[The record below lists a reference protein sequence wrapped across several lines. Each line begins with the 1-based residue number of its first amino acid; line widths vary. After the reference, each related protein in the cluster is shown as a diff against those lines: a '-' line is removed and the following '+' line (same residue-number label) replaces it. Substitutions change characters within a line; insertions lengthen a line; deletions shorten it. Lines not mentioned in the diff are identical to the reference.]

1 MGPCFPGTPPP
12 RPLPTSPTIGLKKEE
27 QGSRATGLA
36 EGRRGDTHRKLHCS
50 RSCDSKKH
58 RMPSSPPTIVAAT
71 TATAWLTPG
80 RGGGVTCGPKA
91 QPLILDFKAQAHHL
105 WPLLTLAPPPCTAI
119 SGNFSHFPLVRAY
132 VPRLPFLGIFFSQ
145 SSSNG
150 TSSRKSPPTTTLT
163 SLILPTWVRCP
174 LSAHTASLG
183 FPHHSPDFLDSPPSD
198 WV

>member
-1 MGPCFPGTPPP
+1 MGPCFPGTPPS
-12 RPLPTSPTIGLKKEE
+12 PLPTSPTMGLKKEE

-71 TATAWLTPG
+71 TATAWPTPG

-91 QPLILDFKAQAHHL
+91 QPLLLDFKAHHL

-119 SGNFSHFPLVRAY
+119 SGNFSHFPLARAY
-132 VPRLPFLGIFFSQ
+132 VPRLPFLGIFYSQ

-150 TSSRKSPPTTTLT
+150 TSSRKSPPTHHVGQMPTLSSH
-163 SLILPTWVRCP
+163 SL
-174 LSAHTASLG
+174 SG
-183 FPHHSPDFLDSPPSD
+183 FPPPQP
-198 WV
+198 